1 MSLMIVFHGIV
12 AAPVHGRVRILVHFI
27 IESDKLYLYGYFT
40 VEWLADRHRLWA
52 ITKSTNTTSSYS
64 SKI

>member
-27 IESDKLYLYGYFT
+27 KTRKFSVFF
-40 VEWLADRHRLWA
+40 
-52 ITKSTNTTSSYS
+52 
-64 SKI
+64 